1 MAMQNT
7 QPPEYSEKPTHSL
20 PFYEI
25 CLQEN
30 LPGPSAAELEASNLK
45 FQTYRRR
52 QYLLRVLHSVSFV
65 TWGVLLVIYIVL
77 AGRRDNHH
85 HQVQDKTPEV
95 VTPKQEL
102 KSEALHFVAG
112 TGLVAAL
119 LCGFSSLSSVISI
132 VKTEERRYLQTES
145 GQIIWKA
152 LPWWL
157 ESKGLDVWLVCT
169 AILQFIIGGILVVK
183 LG

>member
-1 MAMQNT
+1 MSIQNT
-7 QPPEYSEKPTHSL
+7 HPPEYTEKPAPNL

-25 CLQEN
+25 CLQES

-52 QYLLRVLHSVSFV
+52 QYLLRVLHSFSFV
-65 TWGVLLVIYIVL
+65 TWAVLLVVYIVL
-77 AGRRDNHH
+77 AGRRDRH
-85 HQVQDKTPEV
+85 HQPHDKAPEV
-95 VTPKQEL
+95 MTPKEEL
-102 KSEALHFVAG
+102 KLEALHFVAG

-132 VKTEERRYLQTES
+132 VKTEEKRHLQTES
-145 GQIIWKA
+145 GQMIWKA

-183 LG
+183 LE